1 VFTDETLDNAL
12 LPQGAV
18 ATATD
23 RLREL
28 VGQGLA
34 EFLTTIDQINTSV
47 QTASTAPGNW
57 VWSMTPV
64 ARPTTGPGF
73 TPAW

>member
-34 EFLTTIDQINTSV
+34 EFLTTT
-47 QTASTAPGNW
+47 TRST
-57 VWSMTPV
+57 
-64 ARPTTGPGF
+64 RPCRPRLQRQGTGSGR
-73 TPAW
+73 